1 MKNKRLIVRLDIK
14 NNAVVKGIN
23 MEGLRVVGAP
33 RQLSNY
39 YYESGVDEL
48 IYVDVVAS
56 LYNRN
61 SITELIRTSSKSIFI
76 PVCVGGGIRNL
87 FDIDN
92 ILSSGA
98 DKVTLNTAAV
108 NNVKLISEA
117 ATKFGSSTV
126 VSAIETLKYEDD
138 YYVFTDNGR
147 EYTGITVRDWINRV
161 QDYGAGEILLSSISN
176 DGTGV
181 GFDYDLLHQISDL
194 IRVPLV
200 VHGGAGRVS
209 DICDVLDLDYVDGAC
224 VSSIVHYHPQIL
236 NIANTE
242 DTEGNT
248 SFKESGGQSRLT
260 ETATITEIKAQLN
273 LRGHGLR

>member
-1 MKNKRLIVRLDIK
+1 MNNKRLIVRLDIK

-23 MEGLRVVGAP
+23 MEGLRVIGEP
-33 RQLSNY
+33 KQLSEY

-61 SITELIRTSSKSIFI
+61 SITELIRSSSNSIFI
-76 PVCVGGGIRNL
+76 PVCAGGGIRNL

-108 NNVKLISEA
+108 NNVKLITEA

-161 QDYGAGEILLSSISN
+161 QDCGAGEILLSSISH

-181 GFDYDLLHQISDL
+181 GFDYDLLHRISDL
-194 IRVPLV
+194 IKVPLV

-209 DICDVLDLDYVDGAC
+209 DICDVLDLDHVDGAC
-224 VSSIVHYHPQIL
+224 ISSIVHYHPQTL
-236 NIANTE
+236 KIANTE
-242 DTEGNT
+242 DMQGNT
-248 SFKESGGQSRLT
+248 SFKESGRQTRLT
-260 ETATITEIKAQLN
+260 ETAKITEIKAQLN